1 MPPNEPGAETR
12 LQQALRRFDEANAE
26 DPRREAVNGE
36 DQPKELIYGRRMST
50 WLDRIAPD
58 APEAVRL
65 AVRAQHIRRWEI
77 PRESYPM
84 DRPGYRAW
92 RTDLGKFHAETAAAI
107 LREVGY
113 DEEMIAR
120 VESILRK
127 VRLKTDPDSQ
137 LLEDV
142 ACMVFLDHYFEDFID
157 EHDEPKLVN
166 IVKRTWAKMSD
177 RGHNAAMKLN
187 LSNRAQRIV
196 EEALATWAP

>member
-1 MPPNEPGAETR
+1 MPPNELRAET
-12 LQQALRRFDEANAE
+12 LLEKALRRVDEANAE
-26 DPRREAVNGE
+26 DPRSETVNGE
-36 DQPKELIYGRRMST
+36 DQPKELIYGQRMSA

-92 RTDLGKFHAETAAAI
+92 RTDLGKFHARTAAVI

-113 DEEMIAR
+113 DDETISH

-127 VRLKTDPDSQ
+127 ERLKTDPDSQ

-157 EHDEPKLVN
+157 EHEEPKLVN
-166 IVKRTWAKMSD
+166 IVRRTWAKMSD
-177 RGHNAAMKLN
+177 RGHAAALKLD
-187 LSNRAQRIV
+187 LSDRARKIV
-196 EEALATWAP
+196 EKALAV

>member
-1 MPPNEPGAETR
+1 MPSDERCEN
-12 LQQALRRFDEANAE
+12 ALRRFDEVNAE
-26 DPRREAVNGE
+26 DPRRETVDGE
-36 DQPKELIYGRRMST
+36 EHPKELIYGRRMSA

-113 DEEMIAR
+113 DDETISH

-127 VRLKTDPDSQ
+127 ERLKTDPDSQ

-166 IVKRTWAKMSD
+166 IVRRTWGKMSD
-177 RGHNAAMKLN
+177 RGHAAALKLE
-187 LSNRAQRIV
+187 LSDRARKIV
-196 EEALATWAP
+196 EKALAA

>member
-1 MPPNEPGAETR
+1 MPLDEPGEEARCEKA
-12 LQQALRRFDEANAE
+12 LQLFDEANAA
-26 DPRREAVNGE
+26 DPRREAADGE
-36 DQPKELIYGRRMST
+36 GHPKELIYGRRMSA

-92 RTDLGKFHAETAAAI
+92 RTDLGKFHARTAAAI
-107 LREVGY
+107 LYEVGY
-113 DEEMIAR
+113 DDETISH

-127 VRLKTDPDSQ
+127 ERLKTDLDSQ

-166 IVKRTWAKMSD
+166 IVRRTWAKMSD
-177 RGHNAAMKLN
+177 RGHAAALQLIM
-187 LSNRAQRIV
+187 SERAQKIV
-196 EEALATWAP
+196 EKALAK

>member
-1 MPPNEPGAETR
+1 MSPNERCE
-12 LQQALRRFDEANAE
+12 QALRRFDEANAA
-26 DPRREAVNGE
+26 DPRRETVDGE
-36 DQPKELIYGRRMST
+36 KHPTELIYGRRMST

-77 PRESYPM
+77 PRESYSM

-113 DEEMIAR
+113 DAEMISH

-127 VRLKTDPDSQ
+127 ERLKTDPDSQ

-157 EHDEPKLVN
+157 EHDEPKLVS
-166 IVKRTWAKMSD
+166 IVRRTWAKMSD
-177 RGHNAAMKLN
+177 RGHTVALKLY
-187 LSNRAQRIV
+187 LSERAQKIV
-196 EEALATWAP
+196 DKALAA

>member
-1 MPPNEPGAETR
+1 MPSDERCEE
-12 LQQALRRFDEANAE
+12 ALRRFDEANAQ
-26 DPRREAVNGE
+26 DPRREIVDGE
-36 DQPKELIYGRRMST
+36 EHPKELIYGRRMSA

-77 PRESYPM
+77 SRESYPM

-113 DEEMIAR
+113 DTETIGH

-127 VRLKTDPDSQ
+127 ERLKTDPDSQ

-166 IVKRTWAKMSD
+166 IVRRTWAKMSD
-177 RGHNAAMKLN
+177 RGHVAALKLD
-187 LSNRAQRIV
+187 LSKRAQIIV
-196 EEALATWAP
+196 EKALAT